1 MADHVARTSVQLA
14 DEASSNAN
22 QVAQSLDLV
31 TTSADKATA
40 ATVDVSAATKD
51 FKISAIR
58 LATPPQRWAMS
69 RPRWRI
75 IPARSLITLSIRH
88 TRQYHQI
95 LPRRL
100 GRSARGVHCRQ
111 CDLRRNHRKRSAT
124 HRNPR
129 QRHPI
134 REKAEPAFAD
144 NLDVQS
150 TATDSATT
158 SSDKLNDSTGNLA
171 EREIALY
178 TAISGGKAAV
188 TAMIENMVKSTATS
202 TDAAGST
209 GVLAGAFSA
218 LLSPI
223 GLATTR
229 PPPPWCASAWSPM
242 KSSPAPPTLP
252 HRNAPSR

>member
-1 MADHVARTSVQLA
+1 MTYVHVGKYGWRISMADHVARMAVQLA

-31 TTSADKATA
+31 GTSADKATA

-51 FKISAIR
+51 FGNTVGDTAPALGNVSTALQNYSSKITDYINLSGTLDSITKSFQDGLAAVREEFTAGNATLDETTAKEAQLTATRDNATQSAKK
-58 LATPPQRWAMS
+58 QS
-69 RPRWRI
+69 
-75 IPARSLITLSIRH
+75 
-88 TRQYHQI
+88 Q
-95 LPRRL
+95 
-100 GRSARGVHCRQ
+100 
-111 CDLRRNHRKRSAT
+111 
-124 HRNPR
+124 
-129 QRHPI
+129 
-134 REKAEPAFAD
+134 AFAD
-144 NLDVQS
+144 NRDVQS

-209 GVLAGAFSA
+209 GVLAGAFAA

-223 GLATTR
+223 GLAATSRGIGCNDYATR
-229 PPPPWCASAWSPM
+229 R
-242 KSSPAPPTLP
+242 PA
-252 HRNAPSR
+252 R